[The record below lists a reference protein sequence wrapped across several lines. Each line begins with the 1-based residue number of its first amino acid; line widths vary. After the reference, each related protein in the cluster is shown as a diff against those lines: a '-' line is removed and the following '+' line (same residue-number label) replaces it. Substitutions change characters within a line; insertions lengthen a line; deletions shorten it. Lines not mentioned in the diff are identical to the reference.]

1 MTSLRELFLRHMAQT
16 SLAPMGLEISH
27 AKGVYQIGTDGKR
40 YIDLISGISVSNLGH
55 GHPAVV
61 QAVTEQA
68 TRHMHLMVYGET
80 VQAPQVRFAEAI
92 CSQLPKELDSV
103 YFVSSGSEATDG
115 AMKLAVRA
123 TGRTQFATLRNAY
136 HGSTLGA
143 LGVMGHDMLR
153 APYAPLLP
161 DTLRLDPNI
170 AEQLDQVN
178 RRTAAIF
185 IEPIQGEA
193 GARPLT
199 AEYIRAVRRRCVSTG
214 TLMVVDEIQSGFGRT
229 GSMFAFLDA
238 GVVPDIVLM
247 AKGMGAGMPIGAFV
261 ARKELMSLL
270 SHDPVLGHIT
280 TFGGHPMSC
289 AAGLAGLQ
297 VVLSDGLMERAKAL
311 EVIFRQR
318 LIHPRIKEI
327 RGRGALLALE
337 LGDAA
342 LVQSTIAKCLE
353 MGVITDW
360 FLFCDTALRVAP
372 PPIMTDAEAHAACD
386 TLLSALEV

>member
-1 MTSLRELFLRHMAQT
+1 MTSLRELFLRHVAQT
-16 SLAPMGLEISH
+16 SPAPMGVEMSH
-27 AKGVYQIGTDGKR
+27 AEGVYQIGTDGKR

-68 TRHMHLMVYGET
+68 TRHMHLMVYGEM
-80 VQAPQVRFAEAI
+80 VQAPQVQLAQAI
-92 CSQLPKELDSV
+92 CEQLPEALNSV
-103 YFVSSGSEATDG
+103 YFVSSGSEATEG
-115 AMKLAVRA
+115 ALKLAVRA

-153 APYAPLLP
+153 APYTPLLP

-199 AEYIRAVRRRCVSTG
+199 AEYMRAVRRRCDSTG

-229 GSMFAFLDA
+229 GSMFAFMDA
-238 GVVPDIVLM
+238 GVVPDVVLM

-261 ARKELMSLL
+261 AKRELMSLL
-270 SHDPVLGHIT
+270 AHDPVLGHIT
-280 TFGGHPMSC
+280 TFGGHPVSC
-289 AAGLAGLQ
+289 AAGLAGLRT
-297 VVLSDGLMERAKAL
+297 VLSQGLMDRANVL
-311 EVIFRQR
+311 EGIFRQR

-327 RGRGALLALE
+327 RGKGLLMAVE
-337 LGDAA
+337 LGNADS
-342 LVQSTIAKCLE
+342 VQATIARCMEIGL
-353 MGVITDW
+353 ITDW
-360 FLFCDTALRVAP
+360 FLFCDTALRIAP
-372 PPIMTDAEAHAACD
+372 PLTMTDAEAEAACD
-386 TLLSALEV
+386 ILLKALD